1 MTTASK
7 CRVPFAVASSQVLH
21 TNQGDIA
28 GSRSG
33 RSSRFIPRLPATH
46 ADVPRVPCALYR
58 PQHSCRPAHISRCA
72 AAGERLDRVRLCRA
86 LRKLPPGGVS
96 GALGRCEGAER
107 GLLAMGKTVVLAGAL
122 DTKGAEFSYVRKVIR
137 RAGLDVLTVDFG
149 VLGEPAFIPDISRA
163 EVAQAGGGDLER
175 WRSGEHKD
183 EAMAGMAAAL
193 AVVVRRLFDEGRLDG
208 IFSMG
213 GSGGTS
219 VATTAMRTLPV
230 GVPKLVASTVGGGDV
245 SGYAGTKDITFM
257 PSVVDI
263 AGFNRIS
270 QRIYANAAAAIAG
283 MVAAEPPAAEQ
294 ATMIAASMFGNTT
307 AAEDLVRDGYFQGV
321 LDLTTTELADEVCGG
336 VMSAGPD
343 RGRAAPASGVPVVLV
358 PGCVDMANFGAP
370 QTVPARYAG
379 RHLYNWNP
387 NVTLLRTNAAENT
400 RIGEML
406 AAAANAAT
414 GPVAVLL
421 PLRGVSMLDSPGG
434 QFWDPAADRACY
446 EAIRAHLKPSVPVE
460 EVDANINDEAFAQRA
475 ADLLLAMIRETSQQR
490 K

>member
-1 MTTASK
+1 
-7 CRVPFAVASSQVLH
+7 
-21 TNQGDIA
+21 
-28 GSRSG
+28 
-33 RSSRFIPRLPATH
+33 
-46 ADVPRVPCALYR
+46 
-58 PQHSCRPAHISRCA
+58 
-72 AAGERLDRVRLCRA
+72 
-86 LRKLPPGGVS
+86 
-96 GALGRCEGAER
+96 
-107 GLLAMGKTVVLAGAL
+107 MGKTVVLAGAL

-307 AAEDLVRDGYFQGV
+307 AAVDQARARMEGQGYEVLVFHATGTGGRTMEDLVRDGYFQGV

>member
-1 MTTASK
+1 
-7 CRVPFAVASSQVLH
+7 
-21 TNQGDIA
+21 
-28 GSRSG
+28 
-33 RSSRFIPRLPATH
+33 
-46 ADVPRVPCALYR
+46 
-58 PQHSCRPAHISRCA
+58 
-72 AAGERLDRVRLCRA
+72 
-86 LRKLPPGGVS
+86 
-96 GALGRCEGAER
+96 
-107 GLLAMGKTVVLAGAL
+107 MGKTVVLAGAL

-307 AAEDLVRDGYFQGV
+307 AAVDQARARMEGQGYEVLVFHATGTGGRTMEDMVRDGYFQGV